1 MDFIGSTGM
10 VYFSLF
16 DEANKLRE
24 LIKGNPSEHPTLCND
39 EDLLALPF
47 KASHTGFFMV
57 LVPGWMHGIHGN
69 FSYSANEDKREEAKA
84 FVTNHTVQQ
93 LVEGLLLISTA
104 CSWDRVP
111 DKVRAATALG
121 FAAIAFSTPERLQ
134 VLGECAG
141 HMR

>member
-1 MDFIGSTGM
+1 MM
-10 VYFSLF
+10 CFSLF

-24 LIKGNPSEHPTLCND
+24 LIMSSSSEHPILCND
-39 EDLLALPF
+39 EDLLELPF
-47 KASHTGFFMV
+47 QPNDRGFFMV
-57 LVPGWMHGIHGN
+57 LVPGRMHGIHGN
-69 FSYSANEDKREEAKA
+69 FSYSANENKREEAKA

-93 LVEGLLLISTA
+93 LVEGLLLVSTA
-104 CSWDRVP
+104 CSWDRVS

-121 FAAIAFSTPERLQ
+121 FGAIAFSTPERLQ